1 MYDVIII
8 GAGPAG
14 ITAAIYCARSNLKVA
29 LIDKGLIGGNPLN
42 YLEIE
47 NYPGFG
53 RIETNE
59 LVDKFLEHLSLYPNI
74 EKFEFEEIESV
85 DLDNKVVKTTNY
97 DFKGKKIIIAT
108 GSKPRMLGVP
118 GEEEYIGKGV
128 HYCAICDGPLY
139 KDKIVAVIGG
149 GNSACE
155 EALGLSKICKK
166 VYIIEFTDKLNAE
179 QTTLDKINNTE
190 NIEIHL
196 QKQVRC
202 IVGEDKVTS
211 IEIGTPNDY
220 SNGKVISV
228 DGVFTYI
235 GMSPNLPN
243 LKYKKWNIGNLDEHF
258 DAQGYLTTDL
268 GKENCETKWP
278 GVYAIGDIRSKQ
290 YRQVITAMSDGAVAA
305 IHISKN
311 I

>member
-1 MYDVIII
+1 MYDVLII
-8 GAGPAG
+8 GGGPAG

-42 YLEIE
+42 YLEIQ
-47 NYPGFG
+47 NYPGLPG
-53 RIETNE
+53 TTED
-59 LVDKFLEHLSLYPNI
+59 LVDKFLEHLNKYPNI
-74 EKFEFEEIESV
+74 EIFEFEEIEEIN
-85 DLDNKVVKTTNY
+85 LKEKIVKTTNY
-97 DFKGKKIIIAT
+97 DFKGRKIIIAT
-108 GSKPRMLGVP
+108 GSKPRMLDVP
-118 GEEEYIGKGV
+118 GEEEHIGKGV

-139 KDKIVAVIGG
+139 KDKVVAVIGG

-166 VYIIEFTDKLNAE
+166 VYIIEFTNKLNCE
-179 QTTLDKINNTE
+179 KVTLDKIDNTE

-228 DGVFTYI
+228 DGVFPYI
-235 GMSPNLPN
+235 GMSPNLPAGDIPELEN
-243 LKYKKWNIGNLDEHF
+243 
-258 DAQGYLTTDL
+258 GYIKVND
-268 GKENCETKWP
+268 NMETSIP
-278 GVYAIGDIRSKQ
+278 DVYAIGDITSKK
-290 YRQVITAMSDGAVAA
+290 YRQVITAMSDGAIAA

-311 I
+311 L

>member
-1 MYDVIII
+1 MTKSV
-8 GAGPAG
+8 
-14 ITAAIYCARSNLKVA
+14 L
-29 LIDKGLIGGNPLN
+29 
-42 YLEIE
+42 
-47 NYPGFG
+47 F
-53 RIETNE
+53 RIWKEC
-59 LVDKFLEHLSLYPNI
+59 FLSLGESHEPNLRSPSLW
-74 EKFEFEEIESV
+74 E
-85 DLDNKVVKTTNY
+85 LRQ
-97 DFKGKKIIIAT
+97 
-108 GSKPRMLGVP
+108 PP
-118 GEEEYIGKGV
+118 
-128 HYCAICDGPLY
+128 
-139 KDKIVAVIGG
+139 
-149 GNSACE
+149 
-155 EALGLSKICKK
+155 
-166 VYIIEFTDKLNAE
+166 
-179 QTTLDKINNTE
+179 NTE

-228 DGVFTYI
+228 DGVFPYI

-258 DAQGYLTTDL
+258 DTQGYLTTDL

-278 GVYAIGDIRSKQ
+278 GVYAIGDIHSKQ